1 MKANKRQQ
9 GLSLIE
15 IIVVVAVFGIL
26 LSIGGFM
33 LNAYLQKLRLEEATR
48 VTGETL
54 RRVSELAVTESQGM
68 IATVTATNIS
78 WKEAETNTTRGN
90 TPLPPNTTLTSS
102 SAVITFSGRG
112 QPEGPE
118 TLTVTLNGKTKTVY
132 LFTTGAVMYQ

>member
-1 MKANKRQQ
+1 MNATKLRQ

-15 IIVVVAVFGIL
+15 IIVVLAVLGIL

-68 IATVTATNIS
+68 VATVTTNNIS
-78 WKEAETNTTRGN
+78 WKEAQTNVNRGN
-90 TPLPPNTTLTSS
+90 IPLPPNATLAAST
-102 SAVITFSGRG
+102 ATINFSGRG
-112 QPEGPE
+112 QPEFPE
-118 TLTVTLNGKTKTVY
+118 TFTVTLNGKSKTVY